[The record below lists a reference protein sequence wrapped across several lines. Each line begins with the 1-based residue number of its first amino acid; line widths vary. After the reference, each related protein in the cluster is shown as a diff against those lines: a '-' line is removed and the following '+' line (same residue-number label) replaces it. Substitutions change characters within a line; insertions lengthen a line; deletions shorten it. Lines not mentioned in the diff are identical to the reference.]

1 MLDNVGSFPTTV
13 KTMNHA
19 ADGAAAVPTGGRPAM
34 TDAVSYAPAQSRTLG
49 RVPLEISLLG
59 FGGTATGRLV
69 PEFSEADAT
78 AILDAAWT
86 RGMRYFDT
94 SPFYGLGL
102 SELRMGA
109 YLRHRP
115 RDAFVLSTK
124 VGRLLSPGP
133 GTASQ
138 RPESL
143 PFAARFDYS
152 YGGTMRSVEDSLQ
165 RLGLARIDLLILH
178 DISPRW
184 HGDALETRYAE
195 AMAGAQRALVEL
207 RAQGVVRAIGV
218 GVNDVAVC
226 SRCLVDGD
234 FDFFMLAGRL
244 TLLDHSGLPGLVDDC
259 SRRGV
264 AVLSA
269 APFNSGIL
277 ATGAVPAARY
287 FYAPADAALMDRT
300 RAIEALCRTHAIPLG
315 AAALQFALGH
325 ATVTSVVPSFRSLA
339 EFAQVCGWM
348 ETPIPPALWQDLHA
362 AGLVQWLPTATSVAG
377 CA

>member
-1 MLDNVGSFPTTV
+1 MNNVVHYG
-13 KTMNHA
+13 
-19 ADGAAAVPTGGRPAM
+19 
-34 TDAVSYAPAQSRTLG
+34 PAQSRTLG
-49 RVPLEISLLG
+49 RAALDLSLLG

-69 PEFSEADAT
+69 PDFSEADAA
-78 AILDAAWT
+78 AILEAAWA

-102 SELRMGA
+102 SELRMGTF
-109 YLRHRP
+109 LRHRP
-115 RDAFVLSTK
+115 RDTFVLSTK
-124 VGRLLSPGP
+124 VGRLLSPDT
-133 GTASQ
+133 GTAPQ

-195 AMAGAQRALVEL
+195 AMTGAQRALTDL

-218 GVNDVAVC
+218 GVNDVDVC

-244 TLLDHSGLPGLVDDC
+244 TLLDHTGLPGLLDAC
-259 SRRGV
+259 AARGV
-264 AVLSA
+264 AVLAA

-277 ATGAVPAARY
+277 ATGAVPDARF
-287 FYAPADAALMDRT
+287 FYAPADDELMNRT
-300 RAIEALCRTHAIPLG
+300 RAIEAICRAHAIPLG

-325 ATVTSVVPSFRSLA
+325 AAVTSIVPSFRSLA
-339 EFAQVCGWM
+339 EFAQVCGWL
-348 ETPIPPALWQDLHA
+348 ETPIPPALWQELHA
-362 AGLVQWLPTATSVAG
+362 AGLVQWMPMATAVA
-377 CA
+377 A